1 LAVSNGI
8 FTAGA
13 GKTKL
18 ISKVVDDLMD
28 HRNGQGL
35 AYFYCDR
42 NDESRRQP
50 ENILRSFVRQLSVL
64 EEDGSITL
72 HEPLVRVYK
81 EKEARAFASGDLTFD
96 ECEELLLRLLER
108 NPHTTLILDAL
119 DECYEDLR
127 IGLIRAFERLVA
139 ASKNLKIVISS
150 RRDDDIK
157 LQLEKKANVGISA
170 TDNQGDIATF
180 VADAIAKDKPHRR
193 KALDNE
199 LQDEITRVLLEK
211 SGGM

>member
-1 LAVSNGI
+1 MS
-8 FTAGA
+8 TAGA

-18 ISKVVDDLMD
+18 VSKVVDDLID
-28 HRNGQGL
+28 HRSDQGL

-42 NDESRRQP
+42 NEEPRRQP
-50 ENILRSFVRQLSVL
+50 ENVLRSFVRQLSVRKENDNVIL
-64 EEDGSITL
+64 Q
-72 HEPLVRVYK
+72 EPLVRLYK
-81 EKEARAFASGDLTFD
+81 EREAHAFASGNLTSD
-96 ECEELLLRLLER
+96 ESEELLLQLFQMY
-108 NPHTTLILDAL
+108 PHTTLVLDAL

-127 IGLIRAFERLVA
+127 TQLIRTFERLIT

-170 TDNQGDIATF
+170 TDNEGDIGKFIAEA
-180 VADAIAKDKPHRR
+180 VANNRPNRR
-193 KALDNE
+193 RPLGDD
-199 LQDEITRVLLEK
+199 LQDKIMRVLLEK